1 MHTNTFIALI
11 ESHNR
16 INEVKALSV
25 ATVTLLNAP
34 NTTQVMPIA
43 AETTTSLAG
52 WTGSSV
58 LLVALLAFAA
68 GVALTLHF
76 FPANGRAS
84 SETSEL
90 QKKLDKRDQ
99 QLKRYQ
105 QEMSDHFITV
115 SHLAAN
121 VTQSYKQIHEHL
133 ASSAIRLASPEIGRQ
148 ILKSGGG
155 DLSLHDNDGNPLIDL
170 EDVQA
175 PRDYAPK
182 VPGGVLSE
190 EYGLTEAENDDD
202 AIIENQPETAKE
214 KIDPTENIS

>member
-1 MHTNTFIALI
+1 M
-11 ESHNR
+11 
-16 INEVKALSV
+16 SV
-25 ATVTLLNAP
+25 STLTLLATP
-34 NTTQVMPIA
+34 DTHQVMPIV
-43 AETTTSLAG
+43 AETTTSLVG
-52 WTGSSV
+52 WAGSSV

-68 GVALTLHF
+68 GVALTMHF
-76 FPANGRAS
+76 YPPSGRTS

-90 QKKLDKRDQ
+90 QKKLDKSNQ

-148 ILKSGGG
+148 LLKSGGG
-155 DLSLHDNDGNPLIDL
+155 DLSLHDNDGKPLIDL

-190 EYGLTEAENDDD
+190 EYGLTEAENDDH

>member
-1 MHTNTFIALI
+1 M
-11 ESHNR
+11 
-16 INEVKALSV
+16 SV
-25 ATVTLLNAP
+25 STLTLLATP
-34 NTTQVMPIA
+34 DTHQVMPIV
-43 AETTTSLAG
+43 AETTTSLVG
-52 WTGSSV
+52 WAGSSV

-68 GVALTLHF
+68 GVALTMHF
-76 FPANGRAS
+76 YPPSGRTS

-90 QKKLDKRDQ
+90 QKKLDKSNQ

-148 ILKSGGG
+148 LLKSGGG
-155 DLSLHDNDGNPLIDL
+155 DLSLHDNDGKPLIDL